1 MEGIFSVVFGLLALF
16 IVLCLYILLPAGM
29 AERRSRSQ
37 LIWVLISLFGSPI
50 LACLLLLASGRCR
63 VIFFAKKAPKT
74 TVFER
79 L

>member
-16 IVLCLYILLPAGM
+16 FVLWLYILLPAGM

-50 LACLLLLASGRCR
+50 LACLLLLALGD
-63 VIFFAKKAPKT
+63 A
-74 TVFER
+74 E
-79 L
+79 

>member
-16 IVLCLYILLPAGM
+16 IVLWLYILLPAGM

-50 LACLLLLASGRCR
+50 LACLLLLALGD
-63 VIFFAKKAPKT
+63 A
-74 TVFER
+74 E
-79 L
+79 